1 MNVKDSNAK
10 DFSELLQSFNFAPS
24 ILEYTRVSR
33 TSQSCIDN
41 IYTSINVFDA
51 EVVGTY
57 MSDHTAHK
65 VSFTLQ
71 ISGKLKKVKK
81 RIFSITN
88 KNNFKSM
95 LFSQKWDSVFFTPES
110 LVNEQWD
117 AFVSIVGST
126 FDYCFPIVSVQ
137 QKCTAKKILKPNQ
150 QVAACKNEL
159 DILLVLSRS
168 DRVYSEAY
176 KTKKQE
182 YNRLLSDAR
191 SAHYEERINNSES
204 KSKCVWQIV
213 REINGTVTEYVDQT
227 SNISGKPED
236 ICNNFNKFVLHAGPN
251 LIKTQPQATFS
262 CSIPYNTKLY
272 Q

>member
-1 MNVKDSNAK
+1 
-10 DFSELLQSFNFAPS
+10 
-24 ILEYTRVSR
+24 
-33 TSQSCIDN
+33 
-41 IYTSINVFDA
+41 
-51 EVVGTY
+51 
-57 MSDHTAHK
+57 
-65 VSFTLQ
+65 
-71 ISGKLKKVKK
+71 
-81 RIFSITN
+81 
-88 KNNFKSM
+88 
-95 LFSQKWDSVFFTPES
+95 
-110 LVNEQWD
+110 
-117 AFVSIVGST
+117 
-126 FDYCFPIVSVQ
+126 SVQ

-182 YNRLLSDAR
+182 YTRLLSDAT
-191 SAHYEERINNSES
+191 SAHYEERMNNSGS

-227 SNISGKPED
+227 SNISGKPEN

-262 CSIPYNTKLY
+262 CSIPYNTKSFFLIPVTISEILNIISKLKNKKSAGY
-272 Q
+272 DGISANLLKHCAEEIAEPLCHIINNSFKYRIFHNQL